1 MKRSKYSDSQIMA
14 ILKQAE
20 SGVPVPELCREH
32 NIGNSTFY
40 KWRSKYGGME
50 ASDVKRLKELEDEN
64 RRLKQMYADL
74 SLKSQMQEEIIKKL

>member
-1 MKRSKYSDSQIMA
+1 MMSKRLTESQIVG
-14 ILKQAE
+14 ILKEAE
-20 SGVPVPELCREH
+20 SGVPVPELCRRH
-32 NIGNSTFY
+32 NVGQSTFY

-50 ASDVKRLKELEDEN
+50 ASDVRRMKELEEEN